1 MSLAGAADYFSSAR
15 LQLVPATC
23 CTNTYTTDL
32 FGISRQVDT
41 TPVASPATSTPQ
53 LLPRQ
58 LSTTSACADDHDHL
72 GYTQAKCQFQ
82 LNILTAIILVSA
94 AFADLLYM
102 LFLVPFSLPLRHAR
116 GLGVADLDTLGGL
129 GFVTLRVVR
138 PEEPK

>member
-1 MSLAGAADYFSSAR
+1 
-15 LQLVPATC
+15 
-23 CTNTYTTDL
+23 
-32 FGISRQVDT
+32 
-41 TPVASPATSTPQ
+41 
-53 LLPRQ
+53 
-58 LSTTSACADDHDHL
+58 
-72 GYTQAKCQFQ
+72 
-82 LNILTAIILVSA
+82 LVSA